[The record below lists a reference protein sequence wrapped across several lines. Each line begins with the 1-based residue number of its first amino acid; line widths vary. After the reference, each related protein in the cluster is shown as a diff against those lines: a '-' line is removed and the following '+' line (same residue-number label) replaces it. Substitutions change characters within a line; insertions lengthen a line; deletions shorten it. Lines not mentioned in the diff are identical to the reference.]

1 MTKSF
6 HFPSLKHSIL
16 LLSAL
21 FLTGCGYKLGNIGHP
36 QLKSVAIAPVVK
48 DTLAYNAAAAVR
60 GLLAESFQTDGT
72 MTLTGMDK
80 ADCIVYARITSIT
93 FSAISWSTNDND
105 DSYLP
110 NEWQIK
116 MTVEYSVVLPGKA
129 TPLLKNKTATG
140 VAEFMSGPDVE
151 ISRNY
156 AIRQAAF
163 ATSKQIVSQITEAW

>member
-6 HFPSLKHSIL
+6 CFHPLKLTVL
-16 LLSAL
+16 LLSVL

-36 QLKSVAIAPVVK
+36 QLKSVAIAPVVN
-48 DTLAYNAAAAVR
+48 DTLAYNAAAAMR
-60 GLLAESFQTDGT
+60 GLLSECFQTDGT
-72 MTLTGMDK
+72 MALTGMDR

-93 FSAISWSTNDND
+93 FAAISWSTNNND

-110 NEWQIK
+110 NQWQIK
-116 MTVEYSVVLPGKA
+116 MEVAYSVVLPGNA
-129 TPLLKNKTATG
+129 TPLIKDKVATG
-140 VAEFMSGPDVE
+140 SAEFMSGPDVE

-163 ATSKQIVSQITEAW
+163 SASKQIVSQITEAW